1 MLKKPQETQPK
12 EKNGGKRAVNTGKQ
26 RVTVIEWNPDSV
38 AYSSFEEAINSSLVW
53 LNEKG
58 CVVLNVSIA
67 QISPTQSRKLMAC
80 ILYEAP

>member
-1 MLKKPQETQPK
+1 M
-12 EKNGGKRAVNTGKQ
+12 NTGKQ
-26 RVTVIEWNPDSV
+26 RVNVIEWNPDSA
-38 AYSSFEEAINSSLVW
+38 AYSSFEEAINSSLIW

-58 CVVLNVSIA
+58 CVVLAVNIA